1 MPRISRLFTYPLR
14 SAFDVQGRLS
24 SSHVAVLPL
33 MSFYGVPAY
42 NKGNK
47 IKFGGEDRIMQESGP
62 LCSQQEE
69 EAQ

>member
-1 MPRISRLFTYPLR
+1 M
-14 SAFDVQGRLS
+14 
-24 SSHVAVLPL
+24 AVLPL
-33 MSFYGVPAY
+33 MSFYGVPAH

-47 IKFGGEDRIMQESGP
+47 IKFGGEDHIMQASGP

>member
-1 MPRISRLFTYPLR
+1 
-14 SAFDVQGRLS
+14 
-24 SSHVAVLPL
+24 
-33 MSFYGVPAY
+33 MSFYSVPAH

-47 IKFGGEDRIMQESGP
+47 INLGGEEEVEEHIMEESGP